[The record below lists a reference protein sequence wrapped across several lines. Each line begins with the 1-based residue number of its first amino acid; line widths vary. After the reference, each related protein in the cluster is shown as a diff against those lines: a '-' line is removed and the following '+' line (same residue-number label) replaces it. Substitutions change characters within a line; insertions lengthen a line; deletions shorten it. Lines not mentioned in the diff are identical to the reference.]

1 MKWGDICI
9 NLFGLRQQSTME
21 YEQQNCIAHS
31 SGSWKVQH
39 QGAANLVSGKNPPF
53 WFRVGTF
60 PMCSLMVEK
69 KAEQF
74 PQPPHPLPTLTVV
87 MVVTN

>member
-1 MKWGDICI
+1 
-9 NLFGLRQQSTME
+9 ME
-21 YEQQNCIAHS
+21 YKQQNCIAHS

-60 PMCSLMVEK
+60 PMCSLMVERK
-69 KAEQF
+69 KQSNSLS
-74 PQPPHPLPTLTVV
+74 PQTLTVV